1 MSQAVVSAALLEK
14 LRYAYTAWHD
24 TRGTSDD
31 TWIALMADDIE
42 MRSIADGAPG
52 MDFSVPRKGKDAIRG
67 YFTGLRADWEM
78 IYYTFDEFVVDGDRV
93 VVFGRCA
100 YRNRKTGK
108 AAESVIVNRWRF
120 RNDLAVEFFEF
131 YDTAKAFAAAVP
143 DPA

>member
-1 MSQAVVSAALLEK
+1 MSQAVVSAELLEK

-24 TRGTSDD
+24 SRGTSDD
-31 TWIALMADDIE
+31 TWVALMADDIE

-52 MDFSVPRKGKDAIRG
+52 MEFSLPRKGKDTIRG
-67 YFTGLRADWEM
+67 YFSGLRADWEM
-78 IYYTFDEFVVDGDRV
+78 IHYASEEFIVEGDRV

-100 YRNRKTGK
+100 YRNRKTRK
-108 AAESVIVNRWRF
+108 TAESVIVNRWRF
-120 RNDLAVEFFEF
+120 HNDLAVEFFEF